1 MMARRRMEPWVG
13 LLRAMRPR
21 QWVKNLLV
29 LLPLL
34 FAVNLVWF
42 PAEPGTL
49 LRHTPALGLLFVAF
63 CALSS
68 AVYIGNDLADRA
80 ADRRHPVKRRRPI
93 AAGVVPPW
101 LAGLAAA
108 ILAAAGMGAMFAI
121 STAPFWYLPLA
132 GAIYLLANGA
142 YSLRLKRVAP
152 VDVMLVSGGY
162 VLRAVAGALAV
173 GAAPSPWLYAVTA
186 AGALFLVIGRR
197 YAEARLAGEGGSSSR
212 DGSSDGDGSSGD
224 DGGSDG
230 DGGVGQRATLGHY
243 GPPLGGQLLALS
255 AAAALVSYALY
266 AVEAGNLPANNT
278 MLLTVPPVI
287 FGLFRYLYLLNH
299 SEDAESPELLMLRD
313 APLLASIAV
322 WMVTAGAVLALG

>member
-1 MMARRRMEPWVG
+1 MKRLTG
-13 LLRAMRPR
+13 LLIAMRPR

-42 PAEPGTL
+42 PGEPATL

-93 AAGVVPPW
+93 AAGVLPFW
-101 LAGLAAA
+101 MAALAAGA
-108 ILAAAGMGAMFAI
+108 LAAGGMGAMFAI
-121 STAPFWYLPLA
+121 GTAPFFYLPLV
-132 GAIYLLANGA
+132 GVIYLAVNGA

-152 VDVMLVSGGY
+152 VDVMLVAGGY

-197 YAEARLAGEGGSSSR
+197 YAEARLAGEGGC
-212 DGSSDGDGSSGD
+212 DFGSGGDEGGDSPGD
-224 DGGSDG
+224 DGDG
-230 DGGVGQRATLGHY
+230 DGGVEQQRATLGHY
-243 GPPLGGQLLALS
+243 APPLGGQLLALS

-299 SEDAESPELLMLRD
+299 SRDAESPELLMLRD
-313 APLLASIAV
+313 APLLASIGV
-322 WMVTAGAVLALG
+322 WMATAGAVLALG